1 MAPRLALPPSVPSTV
16 QVTAVLSVPVTV
28 AVSVTGVSGGKVVWV
43 GVTVIWTWFD
53 GLAGLVG
60 LAGVDGVPAPPPPQP
75 VAVASIP
82 ATARIE
88 ADAMNLLAQD
98 R

>member
-1 MAPRLALPPSVPSTV
+1 
-16 QVTAVLSVPVTV
+16 
-28 AVSVTGVSGGKVVWV
+28 VTGVIGGKVDWV

-53 GLAGLVG
+53 WPAGLVG
-60 LAGVDGVPAPPPPQP
+60 LAGADGVPVPPPPQP